1 MEKRN
6 LYLNNTPAEEAVR
19 IYRKA
24 LEAVIRVSYER
35 IPVTEA
41 LNRVTKSAVY
51 AKYCS
56 PLYNSAAMDGVAVM
70 AKTTNHASEREPTEL
85 VIGEDCQMIDTGD
98 PIRPPYNAV
107 IMAEELVETE
117 DPAVVRVLASAAP
130 WQHVRPI
137 GEDIVAGEMILPGG
151 HRIRPI
157 DIGVLLAGGIVDV
170 EVIRRPL
177 VAVIPTGSEMIEPGR
192 QPREGEIIE
201 SNSRMFENMV
211 TEQEGVPRRLPP
223 VPDDYELLRQA
234 VHTAVQDHDM
244 VLVNAGSSAGTE
256 DYTVHVLRELG
267 QVIVHGVA
275 IKPGKPVILAVVD
288 GKPVIGLP
296 GYPVSA
302 FIGFQNFVIPVMD
315 LFLDRNRQPAACTE
329 AVLSR
334 RLISSLKYKEYV
346 RVKIGK
352 VDEKLIAA
360 PLARGAGAA
369 MSLVRADGFCV
380 IGQNSEGVEAGET
393 VQVELFRSLSEIEH
407 TVMVIGSH
415 DLLLDV
421 LADLMPN
428 LHPHMFLSSTHVGS
442 MGGLMALLRGEAHV
456 APVHLLDQKTG
467 VYNIPYLEEL
477 FHEPVLLI
485 KGVKRIQGL
494 IVKKGNPL
502 KIRGISDLPGHRYVN
517 RQRGAGTRILF
528 DYLLSENGLTPEEI
542 DGYSHEASTHMAVA
556 ALVSSDGADA
566 GMGIQ
571 SAAKAMDLD
580 FLPIGAEEYDFAL
593 YPKALELPHIQ
604 AFLDVLTSKAFRMK
618 LKELGGY
625 DTSGTGEQIL
635 IHGFDKQPD
644 K

>member
-6 LYLNNTPAEEAVR
+6 LYLNNTPAEEAVK

-24 LEAVIRVSYER
+24 LEECVGVSYET

-56 PLYNSAAMDGVAVM
+56 PLYNSAAMDGVAVK
-70 AKTTNHASEREPTEL
+70 AEITNLASEREPVEL
-85 VIGEDCQMIDTGD
+85 VIGENCQLIDTGD
-98 PIRPPYNAV
+98 PIRPPCNAV
-107 IMAEELVETE
+107 IMAEDLVETP
-117 DPAVVRVLASAAP
+117 DPSRFRILASASP

-151 HRIRPI
+151 HRIRPV
-157 DIGVLLAGGIVDV
+157 DIGVLIAGGVQKV
-170 EVIRRPL
+170 EVVRRPL
-177 VAVIPTGSEMIEPGR
+177 VAVIPTGSEIIEPGR
-192 QPREGEIIE
+192 EPREGEIIE

-211 TEQEGVPRRLPP
+211 TEQEGLPFRLPP
-223 VPDDYELLRQA
+223 VPDDYGLLRQA
-234 VHTAVQDHDM
+234 ILTAVREHDM
-244 VLVNAGSSAGTE
+244 VLVNAGSSAGME

-267 QVIVHGVA
+267 QVIIHGVA

-302 FIGFQNFVIPVMD
+302 FIGFQNFVIPVLD
-315 LFLDRNRQPAACTE
+315 LYLGSNRQPAGRTE

-352 VDEKLIAA
+352 VDGKLIAA

-380 IGQNSEGVEAGET
+380 IDQNREGMEAGET

-421 LADLMPN
+421 LSDLMPN

-442 MGGLMALLRGEAHV
+442 MGGLMALRRGETHV
-456 APVHLLDQKTG
+456 APIHLLDQKTG
-467 VYNIPYLEEL
+467 IYNRSYLEEL

-502 KIRGISDLPGHRYVN
+502 NIRGISDLPGRRYVN

-528 DYLLSENGLTPEEI
+528 DYLLGENGLTPAQI
-542 DGYSHEASTHMAVA
+542 DGYTHEASTHMAVA
-556 ALVSSDGADA
+556 ALVGSDGADA

-604 AFLDVLTSKAFRMK
+604 AFLDVLKSQAFRMK
-618 LKELGGY
+618 LKEMGGY
-625 DTSGTGEQIL
+625 DTTGTGEQIL
-635 IHGFDKQPD
+635 IHGL
-644 K
+644 

>member
-6 LYLNNTPAEEAVR
+6 LYLNNIPAEEAVE

-24 LEAVIRVSYER
+24 LKESVGVSYER

-41 LNRVTKSAVY
+41 LNRVTRSAVY

-56 PLYNSAAMDGVAVM
+56 PLYNSAAMDGVAVR
-70 AKTTNHASEREPTEL
+70 ADITNRASEREPVEL
-85 VIGEDCQMIDTGD
+85 VIGENCRLIDTGD
-98 PIRPPYNAV
+98 PVRPPYNAV
-107 IMAEELVETE
+107 IMAEDLVETT
-117 DPAVVRVLASAAP
+117 DPGRFRILASAAP

-151 HRIRPI
+151 HRIRPV
-157 DIGVLLAGGIVDV
+157 DIGVLLAGGILQV
-170 EVIRRPL
+170 EVIRRPQ
-177 VAVIPTGSEMIEPGR
+177 VAVIPTGSEIIEPGR
-192 QPREGEIIE
+192 EPREGEIIE
-201 SNSRMFENMV
+201 SNSRMFENLV
-211 TEQEGVPRRLPP
+211 TEQEGLPHRQPP
-223 VPDDYELLRQA
+223 VPDDYGLLRQTVLKA
-234 VHTAVQDHDM
+234 VREHDM

-275 IKPGKPVILAVVD
+275 VKPGKPVILAVVE

-315 LFLDRNRQPAACTE
+315 LYLDRERQPAGCAE

-346 RVKIGK
+346 RVKMGK

-369 MSLVRADGFCV
+369 MSLVRADGFCI
-380 IGQNSEGVEAGET
+380 IGQNREGVEAGET
-393 VQVELFRSLSEIEH
+393 VEVELFRSLSEIEH

-421 LADLMPN
+421 LADLMPS

-442 MGGLMALLRGEAHV
+442 MGGLMALRRGEAHV

-467 VYNIPYLEEL
+467 IYNISYLEEL
-477 FHEPVLLI
+477 FHEPVLLV

-494 IVKKGNPL
+494 IVKKGNPRNI
-502 KIRGISDLPGHRYVN
+502 KGIRDLPGLRYVN

-528 DYLLSENGLTPEEI
+528 DYLLSENGLVPEEI
-542 DGYSHEASTHMAVA
+542 EGYTYEASTHMAVA

-593 YPKALELPHIQ
+593 YPKSLELPHIQ
-604 AFLDVLTSKAFRMK
+604 AFLDVLQSREFRMK
-618 LKELGGY
+618 LEELGGY
-625 DTSGTGEQIL
+625 DTSGIGEQIL
-635 IHGFDKQPD
+635 IHGLW
-644 K
+644 